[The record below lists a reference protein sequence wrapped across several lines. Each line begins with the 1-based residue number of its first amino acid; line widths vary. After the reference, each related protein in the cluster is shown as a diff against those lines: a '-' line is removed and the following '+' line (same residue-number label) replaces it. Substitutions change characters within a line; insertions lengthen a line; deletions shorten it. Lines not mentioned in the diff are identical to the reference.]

1 MIIWNVYP
9 IHKRMQFSYTVS
21 FFQRT
26 NKRQTYSYILC
37 LYLCVSLLTKGV
49 SAPPTMVIP
58 REELVLG
65 ISTCDTSPSRTGSR
79 VMPVKYKKYI
89 YLNVP
94 KYKNVFFL
102 CSTALFSLFQKSDL
116 SAAMAAIHLVFKFCL
131 QHPIFH
137 SIQTCPTVQFFCL
150 MYLQYMYMYPL
161 AKYGA
166 KPR

>member
-9 IHKRMQFSYTVS
+9 IHKQMQFSYTVS
-21 FFQRT
+21 FFHCT
-26 NKRQTYSYILC
+26 NKRWTYSYILC

-79 VMPVKYKKYI
+79 VMPVKYKKI
-89 YLNVP
+89 HLF
-94 KYKNVFFL
+94 KCIQIQRCFWI
-102 CSTALFSLFQKSDL
+102 STALFSLFQKSDL

-137 SIQTCPTVQFFCL
+137 SIQTCPTAQFFCL